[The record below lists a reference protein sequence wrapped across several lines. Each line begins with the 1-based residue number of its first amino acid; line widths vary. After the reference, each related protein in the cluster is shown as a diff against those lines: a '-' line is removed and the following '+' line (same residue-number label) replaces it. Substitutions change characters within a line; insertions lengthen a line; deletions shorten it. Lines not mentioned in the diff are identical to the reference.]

1 MSLKRNTLWNL
12 FGSGVPFLLGVVT
25 IPYLLRHVGVE
36 AFGILTLVWALIGYF
51 SLFDFGLG
59 RALTQ
64 QVAAN
69 RASGH
74 IEELPSLVKTGL
86 LFILVTGAIGGLLLA
101 VLSNPL
107 GFTWLNVSVPL
118 QQSTVYS
125 LLIASIGIPMT
136 TLTTGLKGV
145 LEAYEDFKAANMLRL
160 LLGAANFGLPVLS
173 VMVFGPS
180 LPMMVS
186 SLILARLVVLGAHLY
201 LVYKKLPE
209 RWIIAKFNKKKMRG
223 LLSFGAWMTLSNI
236 VSPLMVVADRF
247 IISSMLGASLVAYYT
262 VPSDFLI
269 RILIIPGA
277 LSAALFPRLT
287 SMMNT
292 DRKEAKNLF
301 SKCLKVVTLT
311 MLPIC
316 LSIAIG
322 SSWGLSLW
330 LGQDFSQ
337 HSWKIASILAVG
349 LLLNGIAHVPYA
361 AVQASGNARVTALLH
376 VGEFIFY
383 IPFLFLF
390 LYLFGLPGAAIIWV
404 IRVGADLLLLLKY
417 ANEVYPK
424 LSIGN

>member
-12 FGSGVPFLLGVVT
+12 IGSGVPFLLGAVT

-36 AFGILTLVWALIGYF
+36 SFGILTLVWTLIGYF
-51 SLFDFGLG
+51 SIFDFGLG

-69 RASGH
+69 RASGQS
-74 IEELPSLVKTGL
+74 EELPSLVKTGL

-101 VLSNPL
+101 VLSYPL
-107 GFTWLNVSVPL
+107 GFRWLNVSVLL

-125 LLIASIGIPMT
+125 LLISAIGIPMT
-136 TLTTGLKGV
+136 TVTTGLKGV
-145 LEAYEDFKAANMLRL
+145 LEAFEDFKSTNVLRL
-160 LLGAANFGLPVLS
+160 LLGVANFGLPVLS
-173 VMVFGPS
+173 VMFFGPS
-180 LPMMVS
+180 LPIMVS
-186 SLILARLVVLGAHLY
+186 SLILARLVVFGAHLY
-201 LVYKKLPE
+201 LVYKKLPLG
-209 RWIIAKFNKKKMRG
+209 WVLAKFNKKKVSG
-223 LLSFGAWMTLSNI
+223 LLSFGAWMTLSYI

-247 IISSMLGASLVAYYT
+247 IISSVLGASLVAYYT

-277 LSAALFPRLT
+277 LSVALFPRLT
-287 SMMNT
+287 SMMAS
-292 DRKEAKNLF
+292 DLKEAKNLYNK
-301 SKCLKVVTLT
+301 SLKIVSLT

-330 LGQDFSQ
+330 LGKDFSKN
-337 HSWKIASILAVG
+337 SWEIASILAVG
-349 LLLNGIAHVPYA
+349 LFLNSMAHVPYA
-361 AVQASGNARVTALLH
+361 AVQASGNARITALLH

-383 IPFLFLF
+383 IPLLFLF
-390 LYLFGLPGAAIIWV
+390 LHLFGLPGAAVIWV

-417 ANEVYPK
+417 ANEAYNRE
-424 LSIGN
+424 LM

>member
-12 FGSGVPFLLGVVT
+12 FGSGAPFLLGVVT
-25 IPYLLRHVGVE
+25 IPYLLRHAGVE
-36 AFGILTLVWALIGYF
+36 AFGILTLIWALIGYF

-64 QVAAN
+64 QIAAN
-69 RASGH
+69 RASGQ

-101 VLSNPL
+101 VVSNQL
-107 GFTWLNVSVPL
+107 GFKWLNVSIPL

-136 TLTTGLKGV
+136 TITTGLKGV

-160 LLGAANFGLPVLS
+160 LLGVANFGLPVLS
-173 VMVFGPS
+173 VMAFGPS

-186 SLILARLVVLGAHLY
+186 SLIVARFVVMGAHLY
-201 LVYKKLPE
+201 LVYNKLPAG
-209 RWIIAKFNKKKMRG
+209 WIKAKFNKKKMKG
-223 LLSFGAWMTLSNI
+223 LLTFGAWMTMSNI

-247 IISSMLGASLVAYYT
+247 IISSILGASLVAYYT

-287 SMMNT
+287 SLMNT
-292 DRKEAKNLF
+292 NRIEAKNLY
-301 SKCLKVVTLT
+301 SKSLKVVTLT

-316 LSIAIG
+316 ASIAIC
-322 SSWGLSLW
+322 SFWGLSLW
-330 LGQDFSQ
+330 LGQEFSQ

-349 LLLNGIAHVPYA
+349 LLLNSIAHIPYA

-376 VGEFIFY
+376 VGEFTFY
-383 IPFLFLF
+383 IPLLFLF
-390 LYLFGLPGAAIIWV
+390 LHLFGLPGAAIIWV

-417 ANEVYPK
+417 ANKAHNRK
-424 LSIGN
+424 LT